1 MYRSQKFG
9 IKCRCLVRNFSLLLP
24 DIISP
29 FDTTFDTHSCFQY
42 RLLYVKYFLGCLSG
56 SSETVACPTPDC
68 NGYQFVLDADG
79 PCARIQCEVCNAS
92 FGSKCREPYH
102 YKADTCDEVVGLRAR
117 YEQWKNEQ
125 RAPFL
130 LAMKKDLDHAD
141 NAEQRAEYEEKR
153 VALEKEEENEEQLK
167 QGRPCCTSCH
177 RLVSI
182 TEEEGAKDGKVACG
196 GATVDVFKLLKLCAN
211 TACQAPTVKDKGCS

>member
-1 MYRSQKFG
+1 MD
-9 IKCRCLVRNFSLLLP
+9 
-24 DIISP
+24 DIVSP
-29 FDTTFDTHSCFQY
+29 FERPLTLISVLNIVYFT
-42 RLLYVKYFLGCLSG
+42 LNIFLGCLSG

-130 LAMKKDLDHAD
+130 LAMKNDHAD
-141 NAEQRAEYEEKR
+141 NAEQRAEYEKKR

-167 QGRPCCTSCH
+167 QGRP
-177 RLVSI
+177 
-182 TEEEGAKDGKVACG
+182 
-196 GATVDVFKLLKLCAN
+196 
-211 TACQAPTVKDKGCS
+211 

>member
-1 MYRSQKFG
+1 MAVVS
-9 IKCRCLVRNFSLLLP
+9 
-24 DIISP
+24 
-29 FDTTFDTHSCFQY
+29 T
-42 RLLYVKYFLGCLSG
+42 
-56 SSETVACPTPDC
+56 
-68 NGYQFVLDADG
+68 
-79 PCARIQCEVCNAS
+79 S

-130 LAMKKDLDHAD
+130 LAMKKDHAD

-182 TEEEGAKDGKVACG
+182 TEEEVAKDGKVACG
-196 GATVDVFKLLKLCAN
+196 GPTVDVFKLLKLCAN
-211 TACQAPTVKDKGCS
+211 TACQAPTVKDKGFS